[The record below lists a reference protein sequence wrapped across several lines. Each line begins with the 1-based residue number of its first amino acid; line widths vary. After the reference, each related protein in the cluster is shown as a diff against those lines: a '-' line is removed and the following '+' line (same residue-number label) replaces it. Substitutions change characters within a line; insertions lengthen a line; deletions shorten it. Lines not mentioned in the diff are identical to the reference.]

1 MSDVTSSAPAA
12 APPGSGPAPTTAG
25 GLLRK
30 ARQAQGL
37 HIGALAASIKVTQR
51 KLELLESDQF
61 DQLPDATFTRALA
74 QTVCRTLKVDAA
86 PVLALLPPALSHRLE
101 QVSEGLNTPFA
112 DRPGRLVPREW
123 ASVATPALW
132 LAALLVLGTVVVY
145 FLPVGWSVV
154 PRAADGKA
162 TATVPSATPTTQA
175 APGPAASL
183 PLAAVESAAAP
194 PAVASEPGALV
205 PPAATGPM
213 PDAAAARMVEVRTT
227 AASWIEITDASGQAV
242 LSRLLQPGETV
253 PLDGALPMKVRIG
266 NASGTQ
272 LSFRGQ
278 PLALAPFTRDN
289 IARLELK

>member
-1 MSDVTSSAPAA
+1 MSDVTSTAPAA
-12 APPGSGPAPTTAG
+12 AMPGAGAAPTTAG
-25 GLLRK
+25 SLLRQ
-30 ARQAQGL
+30 ARLAQGL

-74 QTVCRTLKVDAA
+74 QAVCRTLKVDAA
-86 PVLALLPPALSHRLE
+86 PVLALLPPPLSHRLE

-132 LAALLVLGTVVVY
+132 LAALLVLGTAVVY
-145 FLPVGWSVV
+145 FLPAGWSFV
-154 PRAADGKA
+154 PKVSDVKA
-162 TATVPSATPTTQA
+162 TVAVPAPAAASMAVPLVETTAPPQA
-175 APGPAASL
+175 AASEPA
-183 PLAAVESAAAP
+183 AAAP
-194 PAVASEPGALV
+194 PAASEPV
-205 PPAATGPM
+205 PN
-213 PDAAAARMVEVRTT
+213 AAAARLVEVRTT
-227 AASWIEITDASGQAV
+227 ASSWIEITDASGQAV
-242 LSRLLQPGETV
+242 LSRLLQAGEAV

-278 PLALAPFTRDN
+278 PVALAPFTRDN

>member
-12 APPGSGPAPTTAG
+12 ALPGAGPAPTTAG

-86 PVLALLPPALSHRLE
+86 PILALLPPALSHRLE
-101 QVSEGLNTPFA
+101 QVSEGLNMPFA
-112 DRPGRLVPREW
+112 DRPGRLAPREW
-123 ASVATPALW
+123 ASVTTPALW
-132 LAALLVLGTVVVY
+132 LTALLLLGAAVVY
-145 FLPVGWSVV
+145 FLPAGWPPMLKFVGAKATIAAPAPMPAPAPSLEAVV
-154 PRAADGKA
+154 P
-162 TATVPSATPTTQA
+162 
-175 APGPAASL
+175 APGA
-183 PLAAVESAAAP
+183 
-194 PAVASEPGALV
+194 ASEPAAGSAV
-205 PPAATGPM
+205 PPAAIEPV
-213 PDAAAARMVEVRTT
+213 PEAVAARLVEVRTT
-227 AASWIEITDASGQAV
+227 ASSWVEISDASGQVV
-242 LSRLLQPGETV
+242 LSRLLQAGETV

-272 LSFRGQ
+272 LAFRGQ
-278 PLALAPFTRDN
+278 PVALAPFTRDN

>member
-12 APPGSGPAPTTAG
+12 AIPGAGAAPTTAG
-25 GLLRK
+25 SLLRQ
-30 ARQAQGL
+30 ARLAQGL

-74 QTVCRTLKVDAA
+74 QAVCRTLKVDAA
-86 PVLALLPPALSHRLE
+86 PVLALLPPPLSHRLE

-132 LAALLVLGTVVVY
+132 LAALLVLGTAVVY
-145 FLPVGWSVV
+145 FLPAGWSFV
-154 PRAADGKA
+154 PKVSDVKA
-162 TATVPSATPTTQA
+162 TVAVPAPAAASMAVPLVETTAPPQA
-175 APGPAASL
+175 AASEPA
-183 PLAAVESAAAP
+183 AAAP
-194 PAVASEPGALV
+194 PAASEPV
-205 PPAATGPM
+205 PN
-213 PDAAAARMVEVRTT
+213 AAAARLVEVRTT
-227 AASWIEITDASGQAV
+227 ASSWIEITDASGQAV
-242 LSRLLQPGETV
+242 LSRLLQAGEAV

-278 PLALAPFTRDN
+278 PVALAPFTRDN

>member
-12 APPGSGPAPTTAG
+12 AMPGAGAAPTTAG
-25 GLLRK
+25 SLLRK
-30 ARQAQGL
+30 ARLAQGL

-61 DQLPDATFTRALA
+61 EQLPDATFTRALA
-74 QTVCRTLKVDAA
+74 QAVCRTLKVDAA
-86 PVLALLPPALSHRLE
+86 PVLALLPPPLSHRLE

-132 LAALLVLGTVVVY
+132 LAALLVLGTAVVY
-145 FLPVGWSVV
+145 FLPAGWSFIPKVSDV
-154 PRAADGKA
+154 KA
-162 TATVPSATPTTQA
+162 TVAVPAPAAVPMVETTTPPQA
-175 APGPAASL
+175 AASE
-183 PLAAVESAAAP
+183 LAAAAAP
-194 PAVASEPGALV
+194 PAASEPV
-205 PPAATGPM
+205 PN
-213 PDAAAARMVEVRTT
+213 AAAARLVEVRAT
-227 AASWIEITDASGQAV
+227 ASSWIEITDASGQAV
-242 LSRLLQPGETV
+242 LSRMLQAGEAV

-278 PLALAPFTRDN
+278 PVALAPFTRDN

>member
-12 APPGSGPAPTTAG
+12 AVPSSGPVPTTAG

-132 LAALLVLGTVVVY
+132 LAALLVLGTAVVY
-145 FLPVGWSVV
+145 FLPVGWSLV
-154 PRAADGKA
+154 PKVADVKA
-162 TATVPSATPTTQA
+162 TATVPAAMPATP
-175 APGPAASL
+175 ASM
-183 PLAAVESAAAP
+183 PMTAVETAAP
-194 PAVASEPGALV
+194 PQAAASEPAAALPLV
-205 PPAATGPM
+205 ANEPV
-213 PDAAAARMVEVRTT
+213 PDATAARLVEVRAT
-227 AASWIEITDASGQAV
+227 ASSWIEITDASGQAV

-266 NASGTQ
+266 NANFTH

-278 PLALAPFTRDN
+278 PVALAPFTRDN

>member
-1 MSDVTSSAPAA
+1 MSDVTSSASAA
-12 APPGSGPAPTTAG
+12 ALPGAGPVPTTAG

-86 PVLALLPPALSHRLE
+86 PILALLPPALSHRLE

-132 LAALLVLGTVVVY
+132 LAALLILGTAVVY
-145 FLPVGWSVV
+145 FLPAGWSLV
-154 PRAADGKA
+154 PKLSDAK
-162 TATVPSATPTTQA
+162 
-175 APGPAASL
+175 PAASRSAAT
-183 PLAAVESAAAP
+183 PAVPASMPAAAADAAVPPQAAASE
-194 PAVASEPGALV
+194 PAAAVPLVASEPV
-205 PPAATGPM
+205 
-213 PDAAAARMVEVRTT
+213 PDAAAARLVEVRTS
-227 AASWIEITDASGQAV
+227 ASSWIEITDASGQAV
-242 LSRLLQPGETV
+242 LSRLLQPGEAV
-253 PLDGALPMKVRIG
+253 PIDGALPMKVRIG
-266 NASGTQ
+266 NASATQ

-278 PLALAPFTRDN
+278 PVALAPFTRDN

>member
-12 APPGSGPAPTTAG
+12 AMPGSGPLPTTAG

-132 LAALLVLGTVVVY
+132 LAALLVVGTAVVY
-145 FLPVGWSVV
+145 FLPVGWSFAPKASDV
-154 PRAADGKA
+154 KA
-162 TATVPSATPTTQA
+162 TATVPATMPATPASMPMAAVETA
-175 APGPAASL
+175 AP
-183 PLAAVESAAAP
+183 PLAA
-194 PAVASEPGALV
+194 ASEPAAVVPLV
-205 PPAATGPM
+205 ANEPV
-213 PDAAAARMVEVRTT
+213 PDASAARLVEVRAT
-227 AASWIEITDASGQAV
+227 ASSWIEITDASGQAV
-242 LSRLLQPGETV
+242 LSRLLQPGENV

-278 PLALAPFTRDN
+278 PVALAPFTRDN

>member
-1 MSDVTSSAPAA
+1 MSDATSSAPAA
-12 APPGSGPAPTTAG
+12 ALPASGPVPTTAG
-25 GLLRK
+25 GLLRR

-86 PVLALLPPALSHRLE
+86 PILALLPPALSHRLE

-132 LAALLVLGTVVVY
+132 LAALLVLGTALVY
-145 FLPVGWSVV
+145 FLPPGWSLV
-154 PRAADGKA
+154 PRLADVKA
-162 TATVPSATPTTQA
+162 TATVPAA
-175 APGPAASL
+175 APATTASM
-183 PLAAVESAAAP
+183 PLAAAETVAAPLAAASDSA
-194 PAVASEPGALV
+194 PAVPLVASDPV
-205 PPAATGPM
+205 
-213 PDAAAARMVEVRTT
+213 PDAAAARLVEVRTT
-227 AASWIEITDASGQAV
+227 ASSWIEITDASGQAV

-253 PLDGALPMKVRIG
+253 PLEGALPMKLRIG

-272 LSFRGQ
+272 LLFRGQ
-278 PLALAPFTRDN
+278 PVALAPFTRDN

>member
-1 MSDVTSSAPAA
+1 MSDVTAAASAPT
-12 APPGSGPAPTTAG
+12 GPAATTAG

-86 PVLALLPPALSHRLE
+86 PILALLPPAVTHRLE

-123 ASVATPALW
+123 ASVASPALW
-132 LAALLVLGTVVVY
+132 IAALLLLGAAVVY
-145 FLPVGWSVV
+145 FLPAGWSIMPRPAVV
-154 PRAADGKA
+154 KAPVAAM
-162 TATVPSATPTTQA
+162 
-175 APGPAASL
+175 PAASEAAATPVAL
-183 PLAAVESAAAP
+183 SGATLATEMPVPAALAAPETIAAAVSANVAAAP
-194 PAVASEPGALV
+194 DAL
-205 PPAATGPM
+205 AAKL
-213 PDAAAARMVEVRTT
+213 VEVRTS
-227 AASWIEITDASGQAV
+227 AQSWIEITDASGQAI
-242 LSRLLQPGETV
+242 LSRLLQAGESV

-266 NASGTQ
+266 NANATQ
-272 LSFRGQ
+272 LTFRGQ
-278 PLALAPFTRDN
+278 PVALAPFTRDN

>member
-12 APPGSGPAPTTAG
+12 AIPGAGAAPTTAG
-25 GLLRK
+25 SLLRQ
-30 ARQAQGL
+30 ARLAQGL

-74 QTVCRTLKVDAA
+74 QAVCRTLKVDAA
-86 PVLALLPPALSHRLE
+86 PVLALLPPPLSHRLE

-132 LAALLVLGTVVVY
+132 LAALLVLGTAVVY
-145 FLPVGWSVV
+145 FLPAGWSFIPKVSDV
-154 PRAADGKA
+154 KA
-162 TATVPSATPTTQA
+162 TLALPASAAASMAVPLVETTAPPQA
-175 APGPAASL
+175 AASEPA
-183 PLAAVESAAAP
+183 AAAP
-194 PAVASEPGALV
+194 PAASEPV
-205 PPAATGPM
+205 PN
-213 PDAAAARMVEVRTT
+213 AAAARLVEVRTT
-227 AASWIEITDASGQAV
+227 ASSWIEITDASGQAV
-242 LSRLLQPGETV
+242 LSRLLQAGEAV

-278 PLALAPFTRDN
+278 PVALAPFTRDN

>member
-12 APPGSGPAPTTAG
+12 AMPGAGTARTTAG
-25 GLLRK
+25 SLLRQ
-30 ARQAQGL
+30 ARLAQGL

-74 QTVCRTLKVDAA
+74 QAVCRTLKVDAA
-86 PVLALLPPALSHRLE
+86 PVLALLPPPLSHRLE
-101 QVSEGLNTPFA
+101 QISEGLNTPFA

-132 LAALLVLGTVVVY
+132 LAALLVLGTAVLY
-145 FLPVGWSVV
+145 FLPAGWSFVPKVSDVKATVAAPAPAAASMTV
-154 PRAADGKA
+154 PRVET
-162 TATVPSATPTTQA
+162 TAPPQA
-175 APGPAASL
+175 AASEPA
-183 PLAAVESAAAP
+183 AAAP
-194 PAVASEPGALV
+194 PAASEPV
-205 PPAATGPM
+205 PN
-213 PDAAAARMVEVRTT
+213 AAAARLVEVRTT
-227 AASWIEITDASGQAV
+227 ASSWIEITDASGQAV
-242 LSRLLQPGETV
+242 LSRLLQAGEAV

-278 PLALAPFTRDN
+278 PVALAPFTRDN

>member
-12 APPGSGPAPTTAG
+12 AVPSSGPVPTTAG

-132 LAALLVLGTVVVY
+132 LAALLVLGTAVVY
-145 FLPVGWSVV
+145 FLPVGWSLV
-154 PRAADGKA
+154 PKVADVKA
-162 TATVPSATPTTQA
+162 TATVPAAMPATP
-175 APGPAASL
+175 ASM
-183 PLAAVESAAAP
+183 PMTAVETAAP
-194 PAVASEPGALV
+194 PQAAASEPAAALPLV
-205 PPAATGPM
+205 ANEPV
-213 PDAAAARMVEVRTT
+213 PDATAARLVEVRAT
-227 AASWIEITDASGQAV
+227 ASSWIEITDASGQAV

-266 NASGTQ
+266 NANGTQ

-278 PLALAPFTRDN
+278 PVALAPFTRDN

>member
-12 APPGSGPAPTTAG
+12 APPGAGPGPTTAG

-132 LAALLVLGTVVVY
+132 LAALLVLSTAVVY
-145 FLPVGWSVV
+145 FLPAGWSLV
-154 PRAADGKA
+154 PKLADAKPSVS
-162 TATVPSATPTTQA
+162 VPAATPATPAPVPASVANTAVPPQA
-175 APGPAASL
+175 AASEPAAAL
-183 PLAAVESAAAP
+183 PF
-194 PAVASEPGALV
+194 VASEPV
-205 PPAATGPM
+205 
-213 PDAAAARMVEVRTT
+213 PDAAAARLVEVRAT
-227 AASWIEITDASGQAV
+227 ASSWIEITDASGQAV
-242 LSRLLQPGETV
+242 LSRLLQPGEAV
-253 PLDGALPMKVRIG
+253 PIDGALPMKVRIG

-278 PLALAPFTRDN
+278 PVALAPFTRDN

>member
-12 APPGSGPAPTTAG
+12 AMPGAGTARTTAG
-25 GLLRK
+25 SLLRQ
-30 ARQAQGL
+30 ARLAQGL

-74 QTVCRTLKVDAA
+74 QAVCRTLKVDAA
-86 PVLALLPPALSHRLE
+86 PVLALLPPPLSHRLE
-101 QVSEGLNTPFA
+101 QISEGLNTPFA

-132 LAALLVLGTVVVY
+132 LAALLVLGTAVLY
-145 FLPVGWSVV
+145 FLPAGWSFV
-154 PRAADGKA
+154 PKVSDVKA
-162 TATVPSATPTTQA
+162 TVAAPAPAAASMTVSRVETTAPPQA
-175 APGPAASL
+175 AASEPA
-183 PLAAVESAAAP
+183 AAAP
-194 PAVASEPGALV
+194 PAASEPV
-205 PPAATGPM
+205 PN
-213 PDAAAARMVEVRTT
+213 AAAARLVEVRTT
-227 AASWIEITDASGQAV
+227 ASSWIEITDASGQAV
-242 LSRLLQPGETV
+242 LSRLLQAGEAV

-278 PLALAPFTRDN
+278 PVALAPFTRDN

>member
-12 APPGSGPAPTTAG
+12 AMPGAGAAPTTAG
-25 GLLRK
+25 SLLRQ
-30 ARQAQGL
+30 ARLAQGL

-74 QTVCRTLKVDAA
+74 QAVCRTLKVDAA
-86 PVLALLPPALSHRLE
+86 PVLALLPPPLSHRLE

-132 LAALLVLGTVVVY
+132 LAALLVLGTAVVY
-145 FLPVGWSVV
+145 FLPAGWSFIPKVSDV
-154 PRAADGKA
+154 KA
-162 TATVPSATPTTQA
+162 TVAVPAPAAASMAVPLVETTAPPQA
-175 APGPAASL
+175 AASEPA
-183 PLAAVESAAAP
+183 AAAP
-194 PAVASEPGALV
+194 PAASEPV
-205 PPAATGPM
+205 PN
-213 PDAAAARMVEVRTT
+213 AAAARLVEVRTT
-227 AASWIEITDASGQAV
+227 ASSWIEITDASGQAV
-242 LSRLLQPGETV
+242 LSRLLQAGEAV

-278 PLALAPFTRDN
+278 PVALAPFTRDN

>member
-12 APPGSGPAPTTAG
+12 AMPGAGAAPTTAG
-25 GLLRK
+25 SLLRK
-30 ARQAQGL
+30 ARLAQGL

-61 DQLPDATFTRALA
+61 EQLPDATFTRALA
-74 QTVCRTLKVDAA
+74 QAVCRTLKVDAA
-86 PVLALLPPALSHRLE
+86 PVLALLPPPLSHRLE

-132 LAALLVLGTVVVY
+132 LAALLVLGTAVVY
-145 FLPVGWSVV
+145 FLPAGWSFV
-154 PRAADGKA
+154 PKVSDVKA
-162 TATVPSATPTTQA
+162 TVAVPAPAAVPMVETTTPPQA
-175 APGPAASL
+175 AASE
-183 PLAAVESAAAP
+183 LAAAAAP
-194 PAVASEPGALV
+194 PAASEPV
-205 PPAATGPM
+205 PN
-213 PDAAAARMVEVRTT
+213 AAAARLVEVRAT
-227 AASWIEITDASGQAV
+227 ASSWIEITDASGQAV
-242 LSRLLQPGETV
+242 LSRLLQAGEAV

-278 PLALAPFTRDN
+278 PVALAPFTRDN

>member
-12 APPGSGPAPTTAG
+12 AMPGAGAAPTTAG
-25 GLLRK
+25 SLLRQ
-30 ARQAQGL
+30 ARLAQGL

-74 QTVCRTLKVDAA
+74 QAVCRTLKVDAA
-86 PVLALLPPALSHRLE
+86 PVLALLPPPLSHRLE

-132 LAALLVLGTVVVY
+132 LAALLVLGTAVVY
-145 FLPVGWSVV
+145 FLPAGWSFV
-154 PRAADGKA
+154 PKVSDVKA
-162 TATVPSATPTTQA
+162 TVAVPAPAAASMAVPLVETTAPPQA
-175 APGPAASL
+175 AASEPA
-183 PLAAVESAAAP
+183 AAAP
-194 PAVASEPGALV
+194 PAASEPV
-205 PPAATGPM
+205 PN
-213 PDAAAARMVEVRTT
+213 AAAARLVEVRTT
-227 AASWIEITDASGQAV
+227 ASSWIEITDASGQAV
-242 LSRLLQPGETV
+242 LSRLLQAGEAV

-278 PLALAPFTRDN
+278 PVALAPFTRDN

>member
-12 APPGSGPAPTTAG
+12 AMPGAGAAPTTAG
-25 GLLRK
+25 SLLRK
-30 ARQAQGL
+30 ARLAQGL

-74 QTVCRTLKVDAA
+74 QAVCRTLKVDAA
-86 PVLALLPPALSHRLE
+86 PVLALLPPPLSHRLE

-132 LAALLVLGTVVVY
+132 LAALLVLGTAVVY
-145 FLPVGWSVV
+145 FLPAGWSFV
-154 PRAADGKA
+154 PKVSDVKA
-162 TATVPSATPTTQA
+162 TVAVPAPAAASMAVPLVETTAPPQA
-175 APGPAASL
+175 AASEPAAAA
-183 PLAAVESAAAP
+183 PLAA
-194 PAVASEPGALV
+194 SEPV
-205 PPAATGPM
+205 PN
-213 PDAAAARMVEVRTT
+213 AAAARLVEVRTT
-227 AASWIEITDASGQAV
+227 ASSWIEITDASGQAV
-242 LSRLLQPGETV
+242 LSRLLQAGEAV

-278 PLALAPFTRDN
+278 PVALAPFTRDN

>member
-12 APPGSGPAPTTAG
+12 AIPGAGAAPTTAG
-25 GLLRK
+25 SLLRQ
-30 ARQAQGL
+30 ARLAQGL

-74 QTVCRTLKVDAA
+74 QAVCRTLKVDAA
-86 PVLALLPPALSHRLE
+86 PVLALLPPPLSHRLE

-132 LAALLVLGTVVVY
+132 LAALLVLGTAVVY
-145 FLPVGWSVV
+145 FLPAGWSLV
-154 PRAADGKA
+154 PKVSDVKA
-162 TATVPSATPTTQA
+162 TVAVPAPAAASMAVPLVETTAPPQA
-175 APGPAASL
+175 AASEPA
-183 PLAAVESAAAP
+183 AAAP
-194 PAVASEPGALV
+194 PAASEPV
-205 PPAATGPM
+205 PN
-213 PDAAAARMVEVRTT
+213 AAAARLVEVRTT
-227 AASWIEITDASGQAV
+227 ASSWIEITDASGQAV
-242 LSRLLQPGETV
+242 LSRLLQAGEAV

-278 PLALAPFTRDN
+278 PVALAPFTRDN

>member
-12 APPGSGPAPTTAG
+12 AMPGAGAAPTTAG
-25 GLLRK
+25 SLLRQ
-30 ARQAQGL
+30 ARLAQGL

-74 QTVCRTLKVDAA
+74 QAVCRTLKVDAA
-86 PVLALLPPALSHRLE
+86 PVLALLPPPLSHRLE

-132 LAALLVLGTVVVY
+132 LAALLVLGTAVVY
-145 FLPVGWSVV
+145 FLPAGWSFV
-154 PRAADGKA
+154 PKVSDVKASVAVPAPTAAP
-162 TATVPSATPTTQA
+162 TAASMAVPLVETTAPPQA
-175 APGPAASL
+175 AASEPA
-183 PLAAVESAAAP
+183 AAAP
-194 PAVASEPGALV
+194 PAASEPV
-205 PPAATGPM
+205 PN
-213 PDAAAARMVEVRTT
+213 AAAARLVEVRTT
-227 AASWIEITDASGQAV
+227 ASSWIEITDASGQAV
-242 LSRLLQPGETV
+242 LSRLLQAGEAV

-278 PLALAPFTRDN
+278 PVALAPFTRDN